1 MVMVEPDE
9 RKPNVLRVVVDV
21 KETPPVLELELAK
34 FLSLFEELEVRNV
47 VGGVTKAIP
56 QTRCVIEQVVPSQG
70 LTQISF
76 AERGE
81 EEEEEISDSWSN
93 EHPEPNSLDDRM
105 DTEEGSIF
113 TEDSYEADT
122 DDDGLCWEDMK

>member
-1 MVMVEPDE
+1 MVEPDE
-9 RKPNVLRVVVDV
+9 RKSNVLRVVVDV
-21 KETPPVLELELAK
+21 KETPPALESELAE
-34 FLSLFEELEVRNV
+34 FRSLCEELEVSNV

-56 QTRCVIEQVVPSQG
+56 QTKCVIKQVNPCQG

-81 EEEEEISDSWSN
+81 EEEEEEIPGSWGN
-93 EHPEPNSLDDRM
+93 EHPEPISLDGMM

-113 TEDSYEADT
+113 TEDSYETET
-122 DDDGLCWEDMK
+122 DGNLCLEDMK

>member
-21 KETPPVLELELAK
+21 KETPPVLESKLAE
-34 FLSLFEELEVRNV
+34 FRSLFEELEVSNV

-56 QTRCVIEQVVPSQG
+56 QTKCVIEQVIPSQEYS
-70 LTQISF
+70 QILCVK
-76 AERGE
+76 RGE

-113 TEDSYEADT
+113 TEDSYETET
-122 DDDGLCWEDMK
+122 DGNLCLEDMK